1 MYDKKRVIEDNKF
14 LIFLNLSS
22 CVFLSINPITPT
34 KLVLTLLHI
43 QQGDLVEKIIDESHT
58 LPTHTGIMSRTA
70 FHVVVIRNNKD
81 SVMIP

>member
-1 MYDKKRVIEDNKF
+1 MCF
-14 LIFLNLSS
+14 
-22 CVFLSINPITPT
+22 FLSTP
-34 KLVLTLLHI
+34 LLQPNWVLTLLHI